1 MSSLAAASFTLKQK
15 LSQVEPTTWASVGR
29 VLALVVLCIGIGI
42 FSPVFFSERNIS
54 ITVTN
59 ACVLIILGV
68 GNTITIITRGPD
80 LSTGSI
86 LTITAVVAA
95 LMVKAGIFFGFAF
108 GAALLFGAALGLVNG
123 IMIAR
128 VGLPSFISTYGL
140 QWAVFGFAYAIL
152 KGYVVYDFE
161 PDFRFIGNHN
171 LFGVLPMPIVV
182 MAIVVLAGYFLL
194 RKTTLGRR
202 FYAVGANTD
211 AAYMSGI
218 DVSKTVIIAFVLSGL
233 LAALGGLVLVARIN
247 AIQADIG
254 AQYLL
259 TTIAVVYMG
268 GTSATGGQGGVFG
281 TVIGA
286 LIMTVVENAMNLF
299 GVPSMWRNSIVG
311 ALIIITVLI
320 DLQLKRRIVK
330 TN

>member
-1 MSSLAAASFTLKQK
+1 MSIQTAVIQPFRRK
-15 LSQVEPTTWASVGR
+15 LSQVEPTTWASAGR
-29 VLALVVLCIGIGI
+29 VLALVVLCIAIGM

-108 GAALLFGAALGLVNG
+108 GAALLFGAAIGLVNG
-123 IMIAR
+123 LMIAR

-161 PDFRFIGNHN
+161 PDFRYIGNHN
-171 LFGVLPMPIVV
+171 LFGFLPMPIVV
-182 MAIVVLAGYFLL
+182 MVLVVLAGYFLL

-218 DVSKTVIIAFVLSGL
+218 DVSKTVIIAFVISGV

-281 TVIGA
+281 TVVGA

-311 ALIIITVLI
+311 ALIIVTVLI

-330 TN
+330 TA

>member
-1 MSSLAAASFTLKQK
+1 MSFQTATIDTLKRK
-15 LSQVEPTTWASVGR
+15 LSHIEPTTWASVGR
-29 VLALVVLCIGIGI
+29 VLALVVLCIAIGA

-108 GAALLFGAALGLVNG
+108 GAALLFGAALGLLNG
-123 IMIAR
+123 LMIAR
-128 VGLPSFISTYGL
+128 VGLPPFISTYGL

-161 PDFRFIGNHN
+161 PDFRYIGNHN
-171 LFGVLPMPIVV
+171 LFGFLPMPIVV
-182 MAIVVLAGYFLL
+182 MVVVVLAGYFLL
-194 RKTTLGRR
+194 RKTTFGRR
-202 FYAVGANTD
+202 CYAVGANTD

-218 DVSKTVIIAFVLSGL
+218 DVGKTVIIAFIISGV

-281 TVIGA
+281 TVVGA

-311 ALIIITVLI
+311 ALIIVTVLI

-330 TN
+330 TA

>member
-1 MSSLAAASFTLKQK
+1 MSIQTAVIQPFRRK
-15 LSQVEPTTWASVGR
+15 LSQVEPTTWASAGR
-29 VLALVVLCIGIGI
+29 VLALVVLCIAIGM

-80 LSTGSI
+80 RSTGSI

-108 GAALLFGAALGLVNG
+108 GAALLFGAAIGLVNG
-123 IMIAR
+123 LMIAR

-161 PDFRFIGNHN
+161 PDFRYIGNHN
-171 LFGVLPMPIVV
+171 LFGFLPMPIVV
-182 MAIVVLAGYFLL
+182 MVLVVLAGYFLL

-218 DVSKTVIIAFVLSGL
+218 DVSKTVIIAFVISGV

-281 TVIGA
+281 TVVGA

-311 ALIIITVLI
+311 ALIIVTVLI

-330 TN
+330 TA

>member
-1 MSSLAAASFTLKQK
+1 MSSLAAASFTLKEK

-108 GAALLFGAALGLVNG
+108 GAALLFGAAIGLVNG
-123 IMIAR
+123 LMIAR

-140 QWAVFGFAYAIL
+140 QWAIFGFAYAIL

-218 DVSKTVIIAFVLSGL
+218 DVSKTVIIAFVISGV

-311 ALIIITVLI
+311 ALIIVTVLI

>member
-123 IMIAR
+123 LMIAR

-140 QWAVFGFAYAIL
+140 QWAIFGFAYAIL

-182 MAIVVLAGYFLL
+182 MAIVVIAGYYLL

-233 LAALGGLVLVARIN
+233 LAALGGLVLVVRIN

>member
-1 MSSLAAASFTLKQK
+1 MSALATAGDAVRQK
-15 LSQVEPTTWASVGR
+15 LSEVEPTTWAGLGR
-29 VLALVVLCIGIGI
+29 VLALVVLCLIIGA

-68 GNTITIITRGPD
+68 GNTMTIITRGPD
-80 LSTGSI
+80 LSAGSV

-95 LMVKAGIFFGFAF
+95 LMVKAGFFFVWAF
-108 GAALLFGAALGLVNG
+108 GAALAFGAVLGLVNG
-123 IMIAR
+123 LMIAR
-128 VGLPSFISTYGL
+128 VGLPAFISTYGL
-140 QWAVFGFAYAIL
+140 QWAIFGFAYAIL
-152 KGYVVYDFE
+152 KGYVVYDFDA
-161 PDFRFIGNHN
+161 DFRFIGNHN

-182 MAIVVLAGYFLL
+182 MVIVVAAGWFLL

-202 FYAVGANTD
+202 MYAVGANTD

-268 GTSATGGQGGVFG
+268 GTSATGGQGGVLG
-281 TVIGA
+281 TVVGA

-311 ALIIITVLI
+311 ALIIVTVLV
-320 DLQLKRRIVK
+320 DLQLKRKIIK
-330 TN
+330 TG